1 MHEQDVMPTLFE
13 VTESYMRAR
22 KFTIHVVSAVLMS
35 GLLSAS
41 TLAAAPTPERVAA
54 LSVADTASM
63 SVTPAMIHAR
73 GELPAVNAALTVPS
87 TNQAVEVR
95 PPAVRS
101 ASHSTGDRL
110 LLILVAFAL
119 VAYQLLRKHRQL
131 RPQTFSH

>member
-1 MHEQDVMPTLFE
+1 
-13 VTESYMRAR
+13 
-22 KFTIHVVSAVLMS
+22 
-35 GLLSAS
+35 
-41 TLAAAPTPERVAA
+41 
-54 LSVADTASM
+54 
-63 SVTPAMIHAR
+63 MIHAR

-87 TNQAVEVR
+87 TNHAVEVR